1 MGSMTEVMRKLQ
13 EAASTDSGDPP
24 VDGPVPAAPPATE
37 PESTAFVADGP
48 AASDSLHDVSN
59 FSHFADA
66 PVLMCDR
73 ETVKWDAKKVHPAVI
88 VFHER
93 SSSISE
99 QYRTIRARLLTLNTT
114 QANQI
119 IVITSAVPQEG
130 KSVSVLNL
138 GMVMAENGEHRIL
151 IADADF
157 RRSSIASMVG
167 MDDVPGL
174 AHVLSGEAELRDAI
188 RPTPFPNLKILPAG
202 RLKRKNYAELLGGSL
217 LRSALEQFRGAF
229 DYTFVDTPPITTV
242 ADVGLLAPHCDGAIL
257 VIEMRRTP
265 EPAVQQAVRTLQ
277 TNNVKILGTVLSR
290 FRDHR
295 TQYYGRYYNYY

>member
-1 MGSMTEVMRKLQ
+1 M
-13 EAASTDSGDPP
+13 
-24 VDGPVPAAPPATE
+24 
-37 PESTAFVADGP
+37 
-48 AASDSLHDVSN
+48 
-59 FSHFADA
+59 
-66 PVLMCDR
+66 
-73 ETVKWDAKKVHPAVI
+73 
-88 VFHER
+88 
-93 SSSISE
+93 
-99 QYRTIRARLLTLNTT
+99 NTT

-119 IVITSAVPQEG
+119 IAITSAVPQEG
-130 KSVSVLNL
+130 KSVSALNL

-242 ADVGLLAPHCDGAIL
+242 ADVGAAGAAL
-257 VIEMRRTP
+257 
-265 EPAVQQAVRTLQ
+265 
-277 TNNVKILGTVLSR
+277 
-290 FRDHR
+290 
-295 TQYYGRYYNYY
+295 